1 MSNFKYIASY
11 KEWSSLYESLKNE
24 KATTQRI
31 LESKLTSVYEAT
43 IPQTKITIPDN
54 VKDKKTASGSND
66 LSELSDELEVTLENN
81 QIFYETAIKT
91 IDSIPGAYF
100 FYEGKYQQAKANMPA
115 MKIDLFN
122 LILAGIGNSVGIE
135 TLTDSLISDP
145 NLLESLR
152 IKATLDKTIK
162 LPGDGTGKV
171 YVDTVLKTDGK
182 FASSSTGGSK
192 NLNASYLLAGRL
204 NSANITNWVNGT
216 FEQYID
222 IENSIGV
229 GGEQTFAWATTT
241 FESGDSQSEE
251 MGVLYLF
258 TSAGTSG
265 ESSTSAG
272 GSTSQDAAPTKS
284 VSVPWQEL
292 DTGTG
297 EDGKSMDSSHPAIS
311 SLIKQIVSE
320 LKPNEVITKLQLTSL
335 APRTWYGKQMPIS
348 TGTGEPKNVA
358 KPNPV
363 GWNPYDED
371 TYFKDTSEWGAQYR
385 AWIRGVNLG
394 EAITAALGGKIQ
406 KNAIEVIW
414 KVGDVAGA
422 NTSYSIVTK
431 TTASAPVANTPAL
444 TKILGADSG
453 DASLNTPIY
462 RYKLSFNGASIAKAI
477 PSKLKKAI
485 GIGSSSIAY
494 EDLEKGNS
502 IKYKGLGEDDKP
514 SDKIIKTGTVDSVS
528 DNKVT
533 IKTPDGN
540 LVSISKSRF
549 ISAEKA
555 KSKTAVEE

>member
-11 KEWSSLYESLKNE
+11 GEWSSLYESLKNE
-24 KATTQRI
+24 KATAQHI
-31 LESKLTSVYEAT
+31 LESKSAAIYEAT

-54 VKDKKTASGSND
+54 VKDKKTSGGSND

-100 FYEGKYQQAKANMPA
+100 FYEGKYQQAKTNMSA
-115 MKIDLFN
+115 MKLELFN

-145 NLLESLR
+145 TLLESLA

-162 LPGDGTGKV
+162 LPGDGAGKV
-171 YVDTVLKTDGK
+171 YVDTVLKADGTY
-182 FASSSTGGSK
+182 ANSSSGK
-192 NLNASYLLAGRL
+192 NLNSSYLLTGRL

-222 IENSIGV
+222 IENSIFSDGV
-229 GGEQTFAWATTT
+229 FAWTTT
-241 FESGDSQSEE
+241 TGTSKDSQSEE

-258 TSAGTSG
+258 TTTGTSG
-265 ESSTSAG
+265 ETSTSAG
-272 GSTSQDAAPTKS
+272 GSTPQDAAPTKS
-284 VSVPWQEL
+284 VSVPWREL

-297 EDGKSMDSSHPAIS
+297 EDGKSIDSSHPVVS
-311 SLIKQIVSE
+311 SLIKQIASE
-320 LKPNEVITKLQLTSL
+320 LKPNEVITKLQLTSI

-394 EAITAALGGKIQ
+394 DEITAALGGKIQ

-414 KVGDVAGA
+414 KVGDVAGE
-422 NTSYSIVTK
+422 NMSYSIVTK
-431 TTASAPVANTPAL
+431 TTSSAPIANTPAL

-453 DASLNTPIY
+453 DSSLNTPIY
-462 RYKLSFNGASIAKAI
+462 RYKLSFNGASIAKSI

-485 GIGSSSIAY
+485 GIGKSLIAY
-494 EDLEKGNS
+494 EDLQKGNS

-514 SDKIIKTGTVDSVS
+514 SDKIVKTGTVELVS

-533 IKTPDGN
+533 IITPDGTK
-540 LVSISKSRF
+540 VTISKSRF
-549 ISAEKA
+549 ISAEPQVKA
-555 KSKTAVEE
+555 GKEVGE

>member
-11 KEWSSLYESLKNE
+11 GEWSNLYESLKND
-24 KATTQRI
+24 
-31 LESKLTSVYEAT
+31 KLTSQHSRESKSMTIYEAA
-43 IPQTKITIPDN
+43 IPQTKITIPDS
-54 VKDKKTASGSND
+54 VKDKKTRNGSTD
-66 LSELSDELEVTLENN
+66 LADFSDNLDVSIENN
-81 QIFYETAIKT
+81 QTFYETAIKT

-100 FYEGKYQQAKANMPA
+100 FYGGKYQQAKANTPD
-115 MKIDLFN
+115 MKLGLFN

-145 NLLESLR
+145 NLLENLG

-171 YVDTVLKTDGK
+171 YVDTVLKTDGTT
-182 FASSSTGGSK
+182 ASSSTGGSK
-192 NLNASYLLAGRL
+192 NLNASYLLTGRL
-204 NSANITNWVNGT
+204 NSANLTNWVNGT
-216 FEQYID
+216 FEQWID
-222 IENSIGV
+222 IENSVGV
-229 GGEQTFAWATTT
+229 GGEKTFAWTTT
-241 FESGDSQSEE
+241 TESSGDSQSEE

-265 ESSTSAG
+265 ETSTSG
-272 GSTSQDAAPTKS
+272 GTTQEAAPAKS
-284 VSVPWQEL
+284 VSIPWQAL
-292 DTGTG
+292 DTGIG
-297 EDGKSMDSSHPAIS
+297 EDGKTIDSSHPVVS
-311 SLIKQIVSE
+311 SLIKQIASE

-348 TGTGEPKNVA
+348 TGTGEPKNAA
-358 KPNPV
+358 KPNPA

-394 EAITAALGGKIQ
+394 QEIEAALGGKIQ
-406 KNAIEVIW
+406 KNAIEIIW
-414 KVGDVAGA
+414 KVGDVTGA

-431 TTASAPVANTPAL
+431 TTSSAPVANTPTL

-453 DASLNTPIY
+453 DSSLNTPIY

-485 GIGSSSIAY
+485 GIGASSIAY

-514 SDKIIKTGTVDSVS
+514 SDKIVKTGIVDSVS

-540 LVSISKSRF
+540 LVSISKARF

-555 KSKTAVEE
+555 KSKTVVEE